1 MPSPRAA
8 ALIGI
13 PDLGTLAAGK
23 SADFLVLFANPLDDI
38 NNTRRIDKVYLKGVA
53 LDRAFDSILRDL
65 RTQYLLG
72 YYPKNVPLT
81 RNRFHTIKVETQTPG
96 LRVQTRS
103 GYYGD
108 SAP

>member
-1 MPSPRAA
+1 MLFRSLRAA

-53 LDRAFDSILRDL
+53 LDRAAMAREFR
-65 RTQYLLG
+65 G
-72 YYPKNVPLT
+72 K
-81 RNRFHTIKVETQTPG
+81 
-96 LRVQTRS
+96 
-103 GYYGD
+103 
-108 SAP
+108 